1 MIKLFLDF
9 MSNTKIILYDCLD
22 IYKILDELKNILN
35 LDLEYASNEIEIN
48 SYVENLDSYLVIT
61 KKKQKDNLNQIVLDD
76 FPIKLSK
83 LMEQI
88 NLSILKSNFLI
99 KSNIQIG
106 RYLLNVNSR
115 EIFYKND
122 KIKLTEQEVKIL
134 LYLKETNKKTKVEHL
149 QRDIWKY
156 NSDLETHTVETHIH
170 RLRKKFLNIF
180 EDKDFIRS
188 SKDGYSIN

>member
-1 MIKLFLDF
+1 
-9 MSNTKIILYDCLD
+9 
-22 IYKILDELKNILN
+22 
-35 LDLEYASNEIEIN
+35 
-48 SYVENLDSYLVIT
+48 
-61 KKKQKDNLNQIVLDD
+61 
-76 FPIKLSK
+76 
-83 LMEQI
+83 MEQI

>member
-149 QRDIWKY
+149 QKRY
-156 NSDLETHTVETHIH
+156 LEI
-170 RLRKKFLNIF
+170 
-180 EDKDFIRS
+180 
-188 SKDGYSIN
+188 